1 MPRREGPEFYP
12 NKEGFEFRTGR
23 QSRNE
28 RGRYSQIFIEEDLF
42 DYHSPEKYAQ
52 LLSEGPCTVI
62 FRRVTYNAGGVR
74 ELNCI
79 KPGPIPRNAFDPRFP
94 TLIAVIDL
102 DTGEWRSFYYTQ
114 VSYIK
119 RILPKD
125 LNYEQR
131 KFALRA
137 TGQDYDKL
145 FPGNEQQNLSESDI
159 QEKFEYSIGGKYPA
173 VLVNK
178 QKEKE
183 GLNDA
188 LRNRQEQLR
197 EALRQKDEQLR
208 LAREQRQ
215 KLQATDRNNTARS
228 DEEE

>member
-12 NKEGFEFRTGR
+12 NKQGLEFRTGR

-28 RGRYSQIFIEEDLF
+28 RGRYSQIFIEEDAF
-42 DYHSPEKYAQ
+42 DFHSPEKYAQ

-74 ELNCI
+74 ELKCV

-114 VSYIK
+114 VYKIT

-145 FPGNEQQNLSESDI
+145 FPGAEEQSLNKNDLE
-159 QEKFEYSIGGKYPA
+159 EKFEYSTGGKLPA

-178 QKEKE
+178 EKEKE
-183 GLNDA
+183 NENDELA
-188 LRNRQEQLR
+188 NRQQKLR
-197 EALRQKDEQLR
+197 EALKRKEEQLR
-208 LAREQRQ
+208 LAREQRE

-228 DEEE
+228 HDEE

>member
-28 RGRYSQIFIEEDLF
+28 RGRYSQIFIEEDGF
-42 DYHSPEKYAQ
+42 DFHSPEKYAQ

-131 KFALRA
+131 KFVLRT
-137 TGQDYDKL
+137 TGQDFDQLY
-145 FPGNEQQNLSESDI
+145 PGTEDESLNKDDLEQ
-159 QEKFEYSIGGKYPA
+159 KFEYSPGGKFPA

-178 QKEKE
+178 EKEKE
-183 GLNDA
+183 NENDELA
-188 LRNRQEQLR
+188 DRQQKLR
-197 EALRQKDEQLR
+197 EALRRKDEQLR
-208 LAREQRQ
+208 LAREQRER
-215 KLQATDRNNTARS
+215 LQATDRNNTAKS
-228 DEEE
+228 DDEE